1 MRKTEITVQIF
12 NSLDEIKEILQG
24 QGYKLTNDYKLI
36 DWYFSK
42 YDNAREMDYPT
53 LLKNSFLVRYIITDK
68 PFCELCY
75 KDKEID
81 KLGNVISEVK
91 YKTHA
96 EDPNKAVEIFT
107 KAGLNNWNILKTHLL
122 CYKKEDIEFA
132 VQIVDDLGI
141 FIEYEESPAM
151 ENLSPQEKINKMV
164 STIKSLGLNVGE
176 DYSCKKVYMNLH
188 KSN

>member
-1 MRKTEITVQIF
+1 MRETEITVQIF
-12 NSLDEIKEILQG
+12 NSLDEIKEILQS
-24 QGYKLTNDYKLI
+24 QGYKLTCDYKLI

-42 YDNAREMDYPT
+42 YDDVKEMDYPT
-53 LLKNSFLVRYIITDK
+53 LLKNSFLVRYSTDK
-68 PFCELCY
+68 PSCVLCY

-81 KLGNVISEVK
+81 KFGNVISEVK
-91 YKTHA
+91 YKTHT

-107 KAGLNNWNILKTHLL
+107 KAGLNLWNILKTHLL

-132 VQIVDDLGI
+132 VQIVDGLGI
-141 FIEYEESPAM
+141 FIEYEEIPAM
-151 ENLSPQEKINKMV
+151 EKLSPQEKINRLV
-164 STIKSLGLNVGE
+164 NTIKSLGLDIGE